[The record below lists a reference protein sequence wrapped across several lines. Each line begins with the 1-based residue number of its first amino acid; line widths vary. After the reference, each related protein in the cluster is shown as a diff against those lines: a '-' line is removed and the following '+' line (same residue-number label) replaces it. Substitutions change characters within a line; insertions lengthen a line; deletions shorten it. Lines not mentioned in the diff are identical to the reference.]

1 MTDSPRR
8 EGADPNSPYGNGYP
22 RQPDPAYADQTPYGS
37 GYQRPTGQQP
47 TERMNPYQQYGYD
60 AYATGAY
67 GPGYDQGFGQGY
79 PPGEQPPPPG
89 GPRAPMWLWILAAA
103 VVLLVVALVIALV
116 IANSSRQETV
126 LAPAPTGQT
135 GQPGQSG
142 QDGQD
147 GRDGLFPG
155 TSTPRPTT
163 PSRTSTP
170 VAPPGTSTPSPTAP
184 TTGAPSGATQTV
196 EYSVVGEGRVINITY
211 TDTGGVPQ
219 TEFNV
224 MLPWSKQV
232 ELPSPAKSAA
242 RISIINVGRDVTCA
256 VAIDGVKVE
265 QSTGSGLTYCVGTG

>member
-8 EGADPNSPYGNGYP
+8 DGPDPNQPYGNGYP
-22 RQPDPAYADQTPYGS
+22 RHPDPAYADQTPYGS
-37 GYQRPTGQQP
+37 GYQRPMGSNP
-47 TERMNPYQQYGYD
+47 TERLNPYQQYGYD
-60 AYATGAY
+60 EYATGQY
-67 GPGYDQGFGQGY
+67 GPGYDQGFGQGI
-79 PPGEQPPPPG
+79 PSSEPPPPS
-89 GPRAPMWLWILAAA
+89 GPRSPLWLWVLAAA

-126 LAPAPTGQT
+126 LAPAPSGQT
-135 GQPGQSG
+135 GQ
-142 QDGQD
+142 DGIT
-147 GRDGLFPG
+147 P
-155 TSTPRPTT
+155 STTQVRPTT

-170 VAPPGTSTPSPTAP
+170 AAPPPTSSPASPTAP
-184 TTGAPSGATQTV
+184 TAGAPTGAMETV
-196 EYSVVGEGRVINITY
+196 EYSVIGEGRVINITY

-224 MLPWSKQV
+224 VLPWSKQV
-232 ELPSPAKSAA
+232 ELPSPAESAA